1 MTLKINAPVA
11 PQTKL
16 QKKAAEPKVS
26 FVAKV
31 IGGDTYMVM
40 AASAY
45 QPEDEFAT
53 AYDTAGSFVKGIIRP
68 PFEPRV
74 LANLPNHNNILSQ
87 CIDAMEVN
95 IDGTG
100 FDVVA
105 VDETVEM
112 IEEEKV
118 KLTNFLEEPYPQQ
131 SFLGIR
137 RQLRRRQ
144 ESVGFAFLEVIRFID
159 GTIAGVRGMDNLT
172 LRYVRL
178 SDEIQVT
185 RIVTR
190 GGKEV
195 EMRVYERER
204 SFAQMNLGSAKLLYY
219 REFGTTRELNRIT
232 GEWESKD
239 KPVPPDQRAT
249 ELLPFVVNSDL
260 NSPYGVPRW
269 INQMPAI
276 VGSRKAEEQNLEYF
290 DAGGMP
296 PAIIFVQ
303 GGTLGSNAADQLKQ
317 YISGKNKNRQRA
329 VVIEAQSSSGS
340 LDSAGSVKVSVER
353 FGAEKSGDNM
363 FAAYDKNAEEHI
375 RAGFRLPSLFLGRT
389 QDFNYAT
396 AVVAYMV
403 AEEQVFQPE
412 RAEFDEIIN
421 KTIVRDM
428 GLKTVKLRS
437 RPITLKQVAD
447 QLSGLT
453 LIKDKVDDEDLVNA
467 VNKIIGTK
475 VEFSQKKVDSA
486 AQLAQ
491 AAITKPVGFDANGQP
506 IQAPQPPPKG
516 LPSPLGKPANKPND
530 KSQTEVPT
538 GKKPTSNV
546 VPLKSRVKLAHDYG
560 IINGLLT
567 TDSPLSEEEVQAT
580 KEEVM
585 ALTGAEA
592 LEFNELVAAYSFNS
606 TSKSLV
612 NLTEA
617 CTHHHD

>member
-1 MTLKINAPVA
+1 MTLKIDTTTPAENKFV
-11 PQTKL
+11 
-16 QKKAAEPKVS
+16 KKKSEPKTS
-26 FVAKV
+26 YVAKV

-45 QPEDEFAT
+45 QPEDEFSN
-53 AYDTAGSFVKGIIRP
+53 AYDTVAGVVKGIIRP

-74 LANLPNHNNILSQ
+74 LANLPSHNNILSQ

-100 FDVVA
+100 FDIVA
-105 VDETVEM
+105 INDDTEM
-112 IEEEKV
+112 LDEEKV
-118 KLTNFLEEPYPQQ
+118 RLTNFLEEPYPQQ
-131 SFLGIR
+131 SFLGLR

-144 ESVGFAFLEVIRFID
+144 ESVGYAFLEVIRFVD
-159 GTIAGVRGMDNLT
+159 GTIAGVRGLDNLS

-178 SDEIQVT
+178 SDELQVT
-185 RIVTR
+185 RKVMR

-195 EMRVYERER
+195 EMKMYERER
-204 SFAQMNLGSAKLLYY
+204 SFAQMSLGSTKMLYY
-219 REFGTTRELNRIT
+219 REFGTTRELNRST
-232 GEWESKD
+232 GDWESPTN
-239 KPVPPDQRAT
+239 PVQPADRAS
-249 ELLPFVVNSDL
+249 ELIPFIVNSDL

-269 INQMPAI
+269 VNQMPAI
-276 VGSRKAEEQNLEYF
+276 VGSRKAEEQNLEFF

-296 PAIIFVQ
+296 PAIIFIQ
-303 GGTLGSNAADQLKQ
+303 GGTLGNNAADQLKQ

-340 LDSAGSVKVSVER
+340 LDAAGSVKVSVER

-363 FAAYDKNAEEHI
+363 FATYDKNAEEHI

-389 QDFNYAT
+389 QDYNYAT

-447 QLSGLT
+447 QLAGLT

-475 VEFSQKKVDSA
+475 VEYSKEKVDNASR
-486 AQLAQ
+486 LAE
-491 AAITKPVGFDANGQP
+491 AAITKPTGFDANGKP
-506 IQAPQPPPKG
+506 IAAVPPPAKG
-516 LPSPLGKPANKPND
+516 LPSPLGKPAAKPND
-530 KSQTEVPT
+530 KNQAEVPT
-538 GKKPTSNV
+538 GKPPVKPAET
-546 VPLKSRVKLAHDYG
+546 KSRVKLAHDYG
-560 IINGLLT
+560 VINGLLT
-567 TDSPLSEEEVQAT
+567 TDSPLSEDEIKTT

-585 ALTGAEA
+585 ALTGTEA
-592 LEFNELVAAYSFNS
+592 LEFNELVAAYAFNS

-617 CTHHHD
+617 CTHSHD